1 MEKQK
6 DLTSFQL
13 SCQKNKMFA
22 VLTLQ
27 CILEHFNALKLASKV
42 GLVLM
47 SYAKSR
53 SSNIIHLCELE
64 NFNSNP

>member
-1 MEKQK
+1 
-6 DLTSFQL
+6 
-13 SCQKNKMFA
+13 MFA

-47 SYAKSR
+47 MSYAKSR